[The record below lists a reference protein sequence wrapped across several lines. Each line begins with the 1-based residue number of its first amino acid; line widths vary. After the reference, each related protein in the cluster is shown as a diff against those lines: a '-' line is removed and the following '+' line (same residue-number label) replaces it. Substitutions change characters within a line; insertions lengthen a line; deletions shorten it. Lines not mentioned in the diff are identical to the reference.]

1 VINQDIHTPHTD
13 PDPTDQMHALTI
25 KDPNNPLQPVILPL
39 ILRGVTSLLYVRP
52 VTIDEFN
59 SLDHPRLHLTSKT
72 LTWDPLTTLFEEQET
87 AMTDYS
93 GNIIS
98 NAAVR
103 GPSEMLSINELHSLT
118 TNMADIT
125 HVKRDDNLSD
135 FLTKT
140 TSGAKHRK
148 LVSGVVHDIYDDFSK
163 Q

>member
-1 VINQDIHTPHTD
+1 
-13 PDPTDQMHALTI
+13 M
-25 KDPNNPLQPVILPL
+25 
-39 ILRGVTSLLYVRP
+39 LYVTP

-103 GPSEMLSINELHSLT
+103 RPSEMLIINELHSWT
-118 TNMADIT
+118 TNMADMK
-125 HVKRDDNLSD
+125 HVKTYDNLSD

-140 TSGAKHRK
+140 TSGAKRYK